1 MSGFELSKESA
12 TAIKA
17 ARGEFGKASVALV
30 TACAGIGLAL
40 QIERINALA
49 IPAAR
54 RPKLAEIKEAIRAE
68 FGGLE
73 KEANRQAYD
82 LCSLA
87 FRVLAKVDKEGESIV
102 QEAPGKGAA
111 WFRDQISA
119 LAGRA
124 TVDAWKAWVMGEK
137 AKPAEKSPGERALA
151 YVEKHLTEIDPA
163 ALRELSDMMT
173 AEIARRAR
181 IEAEIAKR
189 NAS

>member
-17 ARGEFGKASVALV
+17 ARGTFGNASDALV
-30 TACAGIGLAL
+30 TACAGVAL
-40 QIERINALA
+40 SLRIEQINALA

-54 RPKLAEIKEAIRAE
+54 RPKVAEIKEAIRAE

-87 FRVLAKVDKEGESIV
+87 FRVLAKLSKEGDAIV
-102 QEAPGKGAA
+102 QEAPGKGAV
-111 WFRDQISA
+111 WFKEQISA

-124 TVDAWKAWVMGEK
+124 TVDAWKAWVTGEK
-137 AKPAEKSPGERALA
+137 AKPADKSPGELALA

-181 IEAEIAKR
+181 IEAEIAKC
-189 NAS
+189 NAA

>member
-12 TAIKA
+12 KAIKA

-49 IPAAR
+49 IPAPR

-124 TVDAWKAWVMGEK
+124 TVDAWKAWVTGEK
-137 AKPAEKSPGERALA
+137 AKPAEKSPGERVTA
-151 YVEKHLTEIDPA
+151 YLEKNMAEIDA
-163 ALRELSDMMT
+163 DTLGKLAEMLS
-173 AEIARRAR
+173 AEVAKRAR
-181 IEAEIAKR
+181 IEAEIAER
-189 NAS
+189 NAA